1 MGFLDKLN
9 DFFGNHPRKYS
20 EDGYYKYA
28 LKQEELGNIDE
39 AIECYEIILSHDK
52 QHYDSYARL
61 FELYPKRQKWAQ
73 MKKMGQQFVS
83 TELHFR

>member
-9 DFFGNHPRKYS
+9 DFFGNRPRKYS
-20 EDGYYKYA
+20 EDGYYMYA

-39 AIECYEIILSHDK
+39 AIECYNIILSHDK